1 MPSLIWPDYGPSKM
15 IAAMRM
21 GNLDRRTEAGPVCC
35 TVCGTSDVRVLAAT
49 RLLGGEL
56 VIVCGSHKV
65 AHQRSERIAATIDEL
80 RELVGERRKS
90 VA

>member
-1 MPSLIWPDYGPSKM
+1 MIGP
-15 IAAMRM
+15 MRM
-21 GNLDRRTEAGPVCC
+21 GHMDRRTEDTNVSCAVCA
-35 TVCGTSDVRVLAAT
+35 TNDVRVLAAT

-65 AHQRSERIAATIDEL
+65 AHQRSERIAATVDEL
-80 RELVGERRKS
+80 RDLVGERRKS

>member
-1 MPSLIWPDYGPSKM
+1 M
-15 IAAMRM
+15 IGAMRM
-21 GNLDRRTEAGPVCC
+21 GHIDRRAEVSNVCC
-35 TVCGTSDVRVLAAT
+35 AVCGTSDVRVLAAT

-65 AHQRSERIAATIDEL
+65 AHQRSERIAATLDEL
-80 RELVGERRKS
+80 RELVGDRRRS

>member
-1 MPSLIWPDYGPSKM
+1 
-15 IAAMRM
+15 MRM
-21 GNLDRRTEAGPVCC
+21 GHMDRRADDANVSC
-35 TVCGTSDVRVLAAT
+35 TVCGTNDVRVLAAT

-65 AHQRSERIAATIDEL
+65 AHQRSERIAATVEEL
-80 RELVGERRKS
+80 RELVGERRRC

>member
-1 MPSLIWPDYGPSKM
+1 
-15 IAAMRM
+15 MRM
-21 GNLDRRTEAGPVCC
+21 GHMDRRVDDTNVSCS
-35 TVCGTSDVRVLAAT
+35 VCGTNDVRVLAAT

-65 AHQRSERIAATIDEL
+65 AHQRSERIAATVEEL
-80 RELVGERRKS
+80 RDLVGERRKS

>member
-1 MPSLIWPDYGPSKM
+1 
-15 IAAMRM
+15 MRM
-21 GNLDRRTEAGPVCC
+21 GHMDRRADDENVSCS
-35 TVCGTSDVRVLAAT
+35 VCGTNDVRVLAAT

-65 AHQRSERIAATIDEL
+65 AHQRSERIAATVEEL
-80 RELVGERRKS
+80 RDLVGERRKS

>member
-1 MPSLIWPDYGPSKM
+1 
-15 IAAMRM
+15 MRM
-21 GNLDRRTEAGPVCC
+21 GHLDRRTEASNVCC
-35 TVCGTSDVRVLAAT
+35 AVCGTSDVRVLAAT

-65 AHQRSERIAATIDEL
+65 AHQRSERIASTVSEL
-80 RELVGERRKS
+80 RVLVGERRQS

>member
-1 MPSLIWPDYGPSKM
+1 MM
-15 IAAMRM
+15 IGAMRM
-21 GNLDRRTEAGPVCC
+21 GHMDRRTEAANVSCS
-35 TVCGTSDVRVLAAT
+35 VCGTSDVRVLAAT

-65 AHQRSERIAATIDEL
+65 AHQRSERIASTVDEL
-80 RELVGERRKS
+80 RELVGERRRS

>member
-1 MPSLIWPDYGPSKM
+1 M
-15 IAAMRM
+15 IGAMRM
-21 GNLDRRTEAGPVCC
+21 GHMDRRTDATHVSC

-65 AHQRSERIAATIDEL
+65 AHQRSERIASTVDEL
-80 RELVGERRKS
+80 RELVGERRRLT
-90 VA
+90 A

>member
-1 MPSLIWPDYGPSKM
+1 M
-15 IAAMRM
+15 IGAMRM
-21 GNLDRRTEAGPVCC
+21 GHIDRRAEASNVCC
-35 TVCGTSDVRVLAAT
+35 AVCGTSDVRVLAAT

-65 AHQRSERIAATIDEL
+65 AHQRSERIAATVDEL
-80 RELVGERRKS
+80 RGLVGDRRRS

>member
-1 MPSLIWPDYGPSKM
+1 MGDPSMM
-15 IAAMRM
+15 IARMRM
-21 GNLDRRTEAGPVCC
+21 GNLDRRTEASNVCC

-65 AHQRSERIAATIDEL
+65 AHQRSERIAATVEEL
-80 RELVGERRKS
+80 RDLVGDRRRS

>member
-1 MPSLIWPDYGPSKM
+1 MM
-15 IAAMRM
+15 IPAMRM
-21 GNLDRRTEAGPVCC
+21 GHIDRRTEATTVCC

-65 AHQRSERIAATIDEL
+65 AHQRSERIAASVDEL
-80 RELVGERRKS
+80 RELVGERRQS